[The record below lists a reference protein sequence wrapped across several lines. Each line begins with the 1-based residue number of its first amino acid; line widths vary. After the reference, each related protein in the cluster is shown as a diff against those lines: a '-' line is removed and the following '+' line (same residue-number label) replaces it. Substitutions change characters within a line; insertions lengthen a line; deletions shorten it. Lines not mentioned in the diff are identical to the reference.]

1 MKLCNAWPLS
11 TQLTISLSLLLLLS
25 ACSNFAPLKNPNWQ
39 AEGKLAIIESRKK
52 TAQVQYIWQQQQQ
65 TYRIHALNVL
75 GQVLFT
81 LQGDQAQ
88 AFYQDAKGREFKSQ
102 NPELLLLEL
111 TGWSFP
117 ISLSQY
123 WLQGKLSGQE
133 QQLQFDSNK
142 RPTSFMVHNWQVKL
156 RFHEQQTNPS
166 RITLTQPNSKIILLV
181 KNYERF
187 WNLFSTSQN

>member
-1 MKLCNAWPLS
+1 MKLCNAWPLT
-11 TQLTISLSLLLLLS
+11 TQLTASLSLLLFLS
-25 ACSNFAPLKNPNWQ
+25 ACSNFKPLTNPNWQ
-39 AEGKLAIIESRKK
+39 AEGKLAVIENRKK

-81 LQGDQAQ
+81 LQGDETKAH
-88 AFYQDAKGREFKSQ
+88 YQDAKGREFKSQ
-102 NPELLLLEL
+102 NPEQLLFEL

-133 QQLQFDSNK
+133 QNLKYAESK
-142 RPTSFMVHNWQVKL
+142 RPKSFTVQNWQVQW
-156 RFHEQQTNPS
+156 RFKGLETSPY

-187 WNLFSTSQN
+187 